1 MATTD
6 TQEARDKG
14 ARGAKPGADKKH
26 GGAAAASG
34 ADKKGGMGRRSAA
47 RASMKRD
54 KAADDGKQAPKS
66 KHEKHVQRHE
76 RLSKAGKIVLVAIGC
91 LAMLLSVTAM
101 ACSGFLNQESTGYHL
116 TGGVAATVNGTNIT
130 EDTITRQIMSQ
141 RSSLGYDSDEDWAQ
155 YLVDQGTTP
164 EQLRQNMIDSYE
176 QQLVIQQAIKDNDI
190 TVSDDEV
197 EDAWNDAVANY
208 DSEDAFKNL
217 LTQMGYTEDS
227 YKEQLRSSLEQQ
239 KLRDKVAAVD
249 DPSDQEII
257 DHINA
262 DTDTY
267 NGARKSSHILFKVD
281 SDGSNDADQQ
291 SKAQEVLDKINNG
304 EISFEDA
311 AKEYSEDSSADNGGD
326 VGWDCDTTFVTE
338 YEDALK
344 QLDKGQISGVVKST
358 YGYHIIECTDV
369 FTFDGTVTS
378 IDQVPEDIKDSISD
392 SLKSQ
397 AESEAYDAWYDDY
410 LSKQDITEND
420 MPADVPYNVSLD
432 GVEPSTSSDA
442 DASAAGSTGDTAAD
456 SGSSE

>member
-6 TQEARDKG
+6 TQEANEKG
-14 ARGAKPGADKKH
+14 ARGKQRGSDKGH
-26 GGAAAASG
+26 GAATTKSTG
-34 ADKKGGMGRRSAA
+34 AEKRAGMGRRSAA

-54 KAADDGKQAPKS
+54 EVADDGKKAPKS
-66 KHEKHVQRHE
+66 KHEKRAERHE
-76 RLSKAGKIVLVAIGC
+76 HLSKAGKIVLVAIGC

-130 EDTITRQIMSQ
+130 EDTVTRQIMSQ

-155 YLVDQGTTP
+155 YLVDQGQTP
-164 EQLRQNMIDSYE
+164 EDLRQSIIDSYE
-176 QQLVIQQAIKDNDI
+176 QQLILQKAINENNI
-190 TVSDDEV
+190 EVSDDEV
-197 EDAWNDAVANY
+197 QSAWDDAVANY
-208 DSEDAFKNL
+208 DSEDAFLNL
-217 LTQMGYTEDS
+217 LSQMGYTEDT

-239 KLRDKVAAVD
+239 KLRETVAAVD
-249 DPSDQEII
+249 DPTDQEII
-257 DHINA
+257 DYINA
-262 DTDTY
+262 DLETY
-267 NGARKSSHILFKVD
+267 NGARKSSHILFQVD

-291 SKAQEVLDKINNG
+291 AAAQEVLDKINNG

-311 AKEYSEDSSADNGGD
+311 AKEYSDDSSADNGGD

-358 YGYHIIECTDV
+358 YGYHIIQCTDV
-369 FTFDGTVTS
+369 FTIDGSVTS
-378 IDQVPEDIKDSISD
+378 IDQVPEDIRTSISD
-392 SLKSQ
+392 TLKSQ
-397 AESEAYDAWYDDY
+397 AETEAYNTWYDDY
-410 LSKQDITEND
+410 AAQQDVQVND

-432 GVEPSTSSDA
+432 GVEPSTST
-442 DASAAGSTGDTAAD
+442 DASAADSAGDTATD